1 MFHELI
7 KTWQGKEM
15 EVNLEVM
22 ARTNVGAKNITASLP
37 PKSRRKHGFYP

>member
-15 EVNLEVM
+15 EVNLEVI
-22 ARTNVGAKNITASLP
+22 ARTNVGAKNVTASLQP
-37 PKSRRKHGFYP
+37 NSRRKHGFHP